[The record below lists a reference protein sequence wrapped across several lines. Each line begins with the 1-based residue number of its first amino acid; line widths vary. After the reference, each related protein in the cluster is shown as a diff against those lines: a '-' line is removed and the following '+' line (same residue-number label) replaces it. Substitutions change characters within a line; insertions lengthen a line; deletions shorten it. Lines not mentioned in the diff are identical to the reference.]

1 MASINN
7 LLWNILIFLTTAF
20 LTIYMKNSLSPLFF
34 PFISS
39 VIFISILPIPFL
51 LLPSKP
57 LIPQMSTSS
66 SQIKAPDQDKF
77 VVVVLDLAPLE
88 IVKVGKPSSS
98 SKDCKYHLLNCDD
111 HQGIL
116 RKANRDLSQYR
127 PDITHQCL
135 LTLLDSPLNK
145 AGHLRIF
152 IRTQKRV
159 LIEVNPKTR
168 IPRTY
173 TRFAGLIVQL
183 LHKLAIKSVQSDE
196 LLLNIIK
203 NPITDH
209 LPVDCIRIGLSGD
222 SSVVQLKDYVK
233 KLPLVQPEHRKTAVF
248 FVGAMAHGK
257 DTFEDVESFVSI
269 SNYSLTASVAC
280 SKICDAFEE
289 LWNIH

>member
-1 MASINN
+1 
-7 LLWNILIFLTTAF
+7 
-20 LTIYMKNSLSPLFF
+20 
-34 PFISS
+34 
-39 VIFISILPIPFL
+39 
-51 LLPSKP
+51 
-57 LIPQMSTSS
+57 MSTSS